1 MAGSKRTRG
10 PRPAHER
17 LRRLLVM
24 LPWLMQ
30 RGEVSVAEMAER
42 FALTEEE
49 LVADLELASMCGL
62 PPFVDEMIDVYI
74 DEGTVFAGIPRVF
87 TRPLRLTAP
96 EGFGLLAAGRAAM
109 ALPGADPAGP
119 LGRALDK
126 LAIALGETPGGQGV
140 VVDLGRPPL
149 ADLVAAA
156 TDAGERLTITY
167 WTPSRGES
175 SQRSITPRSVFV
187 DDGHWYVFADD
198 HRSGAERS
206 FRLDRVL
213 EATRTGAFDVLRDV
227 TPPDPERW
235 FAGDPEIQRMTLRLP
250 TELLWT
256 IERYP
261 KDSVTAEPTAKRQMA
276 MSIVEMPVTNEQWV
290 RRLLIRLGPR
300 ASVLAPDGYRHLGA
314 DTARAIL
321 ANYESAV
328 STTAGSSVD

>member
-1 MAGSKRTRG
+1 MSRRG

-42 FALTEEE
+42 FALTEDE

-62 PPFVDEMIDVYI
+62 PPFVDEMIDVFI

-87 TRPLRLTAP
+87 TRQLRLTAP
-96 EGFGLLAAGRAAM
+96 EGFGLLSAGRAAM
-109 ALPGADPAGP
+109 ALPGAEPDGA

-126 LAIALGETPGGQGV
+126 LAVALGETPGGEGV
-140 VVDLGRPPL
+140 VVDLARPPL

-156 TDAGERLTITY
+156 TETGERLAITY

-175 SQRSITPRSVFV
+175 TERTITPRAVFV

-213 EATRTGAFDVLRDV
+213 DAAGTGQYDPIRDV
-227 TPPDPERW
+227 TLPDPERW
-235 FAGDPEIQRMTLRLP
+235 FSGDTDIQRITLRLP
-250 TELLWT
+250 TELLWM

-261 KDSVTAEPTAKRQMA
+261 TNSVTSHPPPKRGQA
-276 MSIVEMPVTNEQWV
+276 VSTVVMPVTNEQWV

-300 ASVLAPDGYRHLGA
+300 AVVESPAGWVNLAA
-314 DTARAIL
+314 DTARSIL
-321 ANYESAV
+321 ANYD
-328 STTAGSSVD
+328 T

>member
-1 MAGSKRTRG
+1 MARRG

-42 FALTEEE
+42 FALTEAE

-62 PPFVDEMIDVYI
+62 PPFVDEMIDVFI

-109 ALPGADPAGP
+109 SLPGADPAGP
-119 LGRALDK
+119 LGRALEK
-126 LAIALGETPGGQGV
+126 LAGALGESAGGAAV
-140 VVDLGRPPL
+140 VVDLARP
-149 ADLVAAA
+149 AATDQVAAA
-156 TDAGERLTITY
+156 AQVGERLDIAY

-175 SQRSITPRSVFV
+175 SVRTITPRAVFA
-187 DDGHWYVFADD
+187 DGGHWYVLADD
-198 HRSGAERS
+198 HRTGTERS

-213 EATRTGAFDVLRDV
+213 EVSNTGAYDVAREV
-227 TPPDPERW
+227 TLPDTQRW
-235 FAGDPEIQRMTLRLP
+235 FADDPEIDRITIVMP
-250 TELLWT
+250 NDLLWM

-261 KDSVTAEPTAKRQMA
+261 VDSLTDGGTTADGEAL
-276 MSIVEMPVTNEQWV
+276 SIVVMPVTNEQWL
-290 RRLLIRLGPR
+290 RRLLVRLGPR
-300 ASVLAPDGYRHLGA
+300 AAVQSPDSWTNLAA
-314 DTARAIL
+314 DTARRIL
-321 ANYESAV
+321 ANY
-328 STTAGSSVD
+328 

>member
-1 MAGSKRTRG
+1 MVRRG

-42 FALTEEE
+42 FALTEDE

-62 PPFVDEMIDVYI
+62 PPFVDELIDVFI
-74 DEGTVFAGIPRVF
+74 DEGTVFAGVPRLF

-109 ALPGADPAGP
+109 ALPGAEPTGA

-126 LAIALGETPGGQGV
+126 LAVALGETTGKSGGGGV
-140 VVDLGRPPL
+140 VVDLARPPI
-149 ADLVAAA
+149 AEQVAAA
-156 TDAGERLTITY
+156 AESGERLAITY

-175 SQRSITPRSVFV
+175 SERTITPRAVFV
-187 DDGHWYVFADD
+187 DRGHWYVLADD
-198 HRSGAERS
+198 HRSGSERS

-213 EATRTGAFDVLRDV
+213 DARNSGVYDPAREV
-227 TPPDPERW
+227 TLPDTERW
-235 FAGDPEIQRMTLRLP
+235 FADDPEIERITLRMP
-250 TELLWT
+250 TELVWM

-261 KDSVTAEPTAKRQMA
+261 VDRVTPDVSTTPG
-276 MSIVEMPVTNEQWV
+276 MPVTKMCVIVMPVANEQWV
-290 RRLLIRLGPR
+290 RRLLLRLGPR
-300 ASVLAPDGYRHLGA
+300 AEVQSPERWTNLAA
-314 DTARAIL
+314 ETARTIL
-321 ANYESAV
+321 ANYESP
-328 STTAGSSVD
+328 GEPG

>member
-1 MAGSKRTRG
+1 MAAAKRGRG

-30 RGEVSVAEMAER
+30 RGEVSVTEMAER

-62 PPFVDEMIDVYI
+62 PPFVDEMIDVFI

-96 EGFGLLAAGRAAM
+96 EGFGLLTAGRAAM
-109 ALPGADPAGP
+109 ALPGADADGP

-126 LAIALGETPGGQGV
+126 LAVALGETPGGDGV
-140 VVDLGRPPL
+140 VVDFARPPL
-149 ADLVAAA
+149 TDMVAAA

-167 WTPSRGES
+167 WTPSRGAS
-175 SQRSITPRSVFV
+175 SQRTITPRAVFT

-198 HRSGAERS
+198 HRSGSERS

-213 EATRTGAFDVLRDV
+213 DAAPTGMFDDVRDV
-227 TPPDPERW
+227 ALPDTGRW
-235 FAGDPEIQRMTLRLP
+235 FADDPEIQRMQLRLP
-250 TELLWT
+250 TELLWM

-261 KDSVTAEPTAKRQMA
+261 MDSVTADRIRKGEPA
-276 MSIVEMPVTNEQWV
+276 MSLVEMPVTNEQWA
-290 RRLLIRLGPR
+290 RRLLLRLGPR
-300 ASVLAPDGYRHLGA
+300 AEVLVPAEWTHLAA
-314 DTARAIL
+314 DTARSIL
-321 ANYESAV
+321 ANY
-328 STTAGSSVD
+328 